1 MERHARNKLEQQV
14 VHEQAMA
21 LVKLSQKEKRPKQN
35 ELIKDENTKKKR
47 KGKEKEDSEE
57 GEEKK
62 NLAVQR

>member
-1 MERHARNKLEQQV
+1 V

-57 GEEKK
+57 GEKK
-62 NLAVQR
+62 KI